1 MNMAVLED
9 EAAVRAVVP
18 DLDYISR
25 LEGQGLIIT
34 AAGDDGDCASR
45 YFAPN
50 SGIDEDPVTGSAH
63 CTIAPYWA
71 RRLGKTV
78 LDARQVSKR
87 GGVLRCALQDDRVRI
102 TGASRLYMSGQL
114 AII

>member
-1 MNMAVLED
+1 MAVLED

-25 LEGQGLIIT
+25 LEGDGLIIT
-34 AAGDDGDCASR
+34 TAGDDGDCASR
-45 YFAPN
+45 YFAPS